1 MVEEEKV
8 KIGKKGV
15 LAKRAAIGKTCKD
28 VQKAAKDISQEG
40 QRRMSAGIKE
50 KVRAI
55 EEAVKKIEAGVAEL
69 QSAIQEQVKE
79 NEEAVAK
86 IGEGTKAVIRETRK
100 LASDFRKYS
109 KEDFSG
115 AVKGLQ
121 SKTKSFI
128 KNTVGGY
135 TRDFWYG

>member
-50 KVRAI
+50 KERGI
-55 EEAVKKIEAGVAEL
+55 NEAVKKIEAGVAEL

-86 IGEGTKAVIRETRK
+86 IAHGTRAVLSEARK
-100 LASDFRKYS
+100 LANEFKRYR
-109 KEDFSG
+109 KEDFSAG
-115 AVKGLQ
+115 
-121 SKTKSFI
+121 I
-128 KNTVGGY
+128 
-135 TRDFWYG
+135 RDFWYG